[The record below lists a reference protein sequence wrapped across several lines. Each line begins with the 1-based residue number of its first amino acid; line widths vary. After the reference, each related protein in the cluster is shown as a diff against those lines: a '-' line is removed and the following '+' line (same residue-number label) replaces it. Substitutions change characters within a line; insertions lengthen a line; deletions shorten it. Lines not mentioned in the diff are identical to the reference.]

1 MGVPFVT
8 EPSPTELAWERFTGA
23 LAECLTDLVEDEFL
37 VISNKTINY
46 YIQFA
51 GQGRFGMRAEASCNQ
66 YIEPPEAWLDQDDYR
81 AMASLGWH
89 RATSPRHEKMQGKPD
104 PDGSP
109 NFFMDV
115 DYPVDSGKVA
125 QLTVQ
130 TFRTVFRIGHAGNL
144 QYKAFSRSGDKI
156 RFPCLHIKREGT

>member
-1 MGVPFVT
+1 MT
-8 EPSPTELAWERFTGA
+8 DLSPTELAWERFTDA

-51 GQGRFGMRAEASCNQ
+51 GQGRFGMRVEAACNQ
-66 YIEPPEAWLDQDDYR
+66 YIVPPEAWLDWDDYR

-89 RATSPRHEKMQGKPD
+89 RATTPPPEKVQGKPD

-109 NFFMDV
+109 NFFIDIE
-115 DYPVDSGKVA
+115 YPIDSRKVA

-130 TFRTVFRIGHAGNL
+130 TFRTVYRIGHPGSL
-144 QYKAFSRSGDKI
+144 MYKAFSRSGDKI
-156 RFPCLHIKREGT
+156 RFPGLHIKREGT